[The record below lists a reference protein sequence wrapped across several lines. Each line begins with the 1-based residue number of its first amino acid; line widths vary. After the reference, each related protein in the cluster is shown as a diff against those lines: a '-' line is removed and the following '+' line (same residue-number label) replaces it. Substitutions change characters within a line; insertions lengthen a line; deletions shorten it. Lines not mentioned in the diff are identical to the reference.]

1 MEVGPLRIEYRAT
14 GGVGQVVRQAKS
26 YDEAAG
32 ESHALGFGQ
41 SGGDVVCRVA
51 RNPEPTDNVGHV
63 PVINVVFS

>member
-1 MEVGPLRIEYRAT
+1 MEVGPLRIEYRAP

-26 YDEAAG
+26 HDEAAG

-41 SGGDVVCRVA
+41 TGGEDVSRVA

-63 PVINVVFS
+63 PVINIVF